1 VPSSEIIAL
10 VVGSAIA
17 SGTPVLFATTGE
29 ILTQRSGI
37 INLGVEG
44 SMLVG
49 AVTSAWLYSA
59 TGSIPLAI
67 LAGACAGALLGLLH
81 VTLVVLMAISML
93 ASGICMFFIG
103 RGLSAFFGSTLVG
116 ESLVGLQ
123 PLQIP
128 VLSRLP
134 LVGDALF
141 SQDAL
146 VYLSLLTALGTWYL
160 LFRTRLGLMI
170 RATGENAEL
179 ARAQGLP
186 TRAIRLASGSVG
198 AALAGMGG
206 AHIVLGFS
214 HTWLEGVT
222 GGRGWVAIGMVIL
235 ARWNPLYAVPLCY
248 LFGGVIAIQLN
259 AQAAGVTI
267 SPYLLSMLPYLL
279 TILALILTRL
289 WIQSSGLPAEIARA
303 GRQ

>member
-1 VPSSEIIAL
+1 MPSSEIIGL
-10 VVGSAIA
+10 VLGSAIA

-29 ILTQRSGI
+29 ILTQRSGV

-44 SMLVG
+44 SMLLG
-49 AVTSAWLYSA
+49 AVTTAWIYST
-59 TGSIPLAI
+59 TGSVPLAI

-81 VTLVVLMAISML
+81 VTLVVLVSISML

-116 ESLVGLQ
+116 EPLEGLQ
-123 PLQIP
+123 RLHIP
-128 VLSRLP
+128 VLSSLP
-134 LVGDALF
+134 LGGDALF

-146 VYLSLLTALGTWYL
+146 VYLSLLIAFGIWYV

-186 TRAIRLASGSVG
+186 TRAIRLAAGSAG
-198 AALAGMGG
+198 AALAGIGG
-206 AHIVLGFS
+206 AHIVLSFS
-214 HTWLEGVT
+214 HTWMEGIT

-235 ARWNPLYAVPLCY
+235 ARWNPLLAVPVAY

-259 AQAAGVTI
+259 AQAAGIRI

-289 WIQSSGLPAEIARA
+289 WIQSSGLPAEIVRA